1 MNIYP
6 DQSFPR
12 HRRGKAVQWLL
23 LFFVAWVC
31 AEARAVMLPLA
42 TTTLVDR
49 ASCIVEGRVSAVTSH
64 WTEDRSG
71 IVTEVTLDVKETLLG
86 DTNRV
91 TFLYPGGVVGQVGQR
106 VSDMPSVTNGQEV
119 LVFLRQP
126 KPSVARHGRLGAE
139 VASRPVLVG
148 AAQGLM
154 RLKGGRAVKDGFS
167 VAGEAGMID
176 RDVDVKELK
185 SRIRQRLSA
194 THRAGGVQ

>member
-1 MNIYP
+1 MKLNT
-6 DQSFPR
+6 DHFCPR
-12 HRRGKAVQWLL
+12 HRRGQSVLKLL
-23 LFFVAWVC
+23 LFSVAWFC
-31 AEARAVMLPLA
+31 AEARAVMVPLA

-49 ASCIVEGRVSAVTSH
+49 ASCIVEGRVASVTSH

-86 DTNRV
+86 ETNRV
-91 TFLYPGGVVGQVGQR
+91 TFLYPGGVVGQVGLR
-106 VSDMPSVTNGQEV
+106 VSDMPAVTNGQEV

-126 KPSVARHGRLGAE
+126 NPSVARRSRLGPDR
-139 VASRPVLVG
+139 ASRPVLVG
-148 AAQGLM
+148 SAQGLWQV
-154 RLKGGRAVKDGFS
+154 KGGRAVKDGFS

-194 THRAGGVQ
+194 MHRAGGVQ